1 MRRTAVILLVA
12 VLALVGVSVMTA
24 GPSGS
29 RASAASPL
37 GLACSPYGDQ
47 TICSGE
53 VPSFD
58 TSILDVD
65 VTQPADGTAGPHP
78 LIVMLHGFGND
89 KHEWEST
96 NDGADN
102 ADKWHWNS
110 HWFAEHGYYV

>member
-12 VLALVGVSVMTA
+12 VLTLVGASVLTA
-24 GPSGS
+24 GPHGS

-58 TSILDVD
+58 TSSW
-65 VTQPADGTAGPHP
+65 TSTSPSRPTAPPAR
-78 LIVMLHGFGND
+78 IR
-89 KHEWEST
+89 
-96 NDGADN
+96 
-102 ADKWHWNS
+102 
-110 HWFAEHGYYV
+110 